1 MATRRLDPRLIA
13 AFEEASIEPLDMN
26 SAGRVLEVPVPAE
39 HFQQPAPAP
48 AAAPPKTRLQMIQ
61 EHLEQK
67 RAPLGPPDFGPEVDV
82 AGAREQDAQRDF
94 GAGMLAAGQAFTGN
108 RRAVGA
114 LQETNANESK
124 ALGAQAARRKTIADY
139 YAAQDERALD
149 EGRLLSAAAV
159 EPREASKPA
168 KTTEQIDRELD
179 LKEFANETGRIKAEK
194 TKPPKPPKAPDAT
207 PLRKEFDALP
217 EVKEYKGVYGAFEK
231 VSRAA
236 ASNQGEGT
244 GPGDLAL
251 IYAFNKILDY
261 GSAVKEAEFANAQA
275 AGSTVQ
281 KAEAMLGQVKAGT
294 RLTKEQ
300 RAEFVAQAKNIAT
313 AGRTLYE
320 RAVKRYQGLAS
331 KKGLTPDDVAQDV
344 GEVGATTEA
353 TPETPDIPPKGSV
366 MVVDIESGA
375 VMPLSPAAAAAAIKA
390 GKAKAQ

>member
-48 AAAPPKTRLQMIQ
+48 VVAPQKTRLQMIQ
-61 EHLEQK
+61 EHLEQR

-114 LQETNANESK
+114 LQETNANETK

-149 EGRLLSAAAV
+149 EGKLLSAAAV

-194 TKPPKPPKAPDAT
+194 VKPPKAPKAPDAT

-217 EVKEYKGVYGAFEK
+217 EVKEYKGVFGSFEK
-231 VSRAA
+231 VAQAA
-236 ASNQGEGT
+236 KDPSPA
-244 GPGDLAL
+244 GDLAL

-261 GSAVKEAEFANAQA
+261 GSAVKEAEFQNAQNAGSMFEKAQA
-275 AGSTVQ
+275 AAS
-281 KAEAMLGQVKAGT
+281 QVANGK
-294 RLTKEQ
+294 RLTPEQ
-300 RAEFVAQAKNIAT
+300 RADFVAQAKNVAN
-313 AGRTLYE
+313 AGRTLYTKQVE
-320 RAVKRYQGLAS
+320 RYQGFAK
-331 KKGLTPDDVAQDV
+331 KKGLDVGDVAQDV
-344 GEVGATTEA
+344 GEVGATPEA
-353 TPETPDIPPKGSV
+353 PSADAKGLVPAIDPETGDTIMVTPKTA
-366 MVVDIESGA
+366 EY
-375 VMPLSPAAAAAAIKA
+375 LKR
-390 GKAKAQ
+390 KAKP

>member
-13 AFEEASIEPLDMN
+13 AFQDASIEPLDV
-26 SAGRVLEVPVPAE
+26 SQTGRLIEVPAE
-39 HFQQPAPAP
+39 QLQPPP
-48 AAAPPKTRLQMIQ
+48 AAAPSKTRLQMIQ

-108 RRAVGA
+108 RRAVGQ

-149 EGRLLSAAAV
+149 EGKLLSAAAA

-194 TKPPKPPKAPDAT
+194 VKPPKAPKAPDAT

-217 EVKEYKGVYGAFEK
+217 EVKEYKGVFGSFEK
-231 VSRAA
+231 VAQAA
-236 ASNQGEGT
+236 KDPSPA
-244 GPGDLAL
+244 GDLAL

-261 GSAVKEAEFANAQA
+261 GSAVKEAEFQNAQNAGSMFEKAQA
-275 AGSTVQ
+275 AAS
-281 KAEAMLGQVKAGT
+281 QVANGK
-294 RLTKEQ
+294 RLTPEQ
-300 RAEFVAQAKNIAT
+300 RADFVAQAKNVAN
-313 AGRTLYE
+313 AGRTLYTKQVE
-320 RAVKRYQGLAS
+320 RYQGFAK
-331 KKGLTPDDVAQDV
+331 KKGLDVGDVAQDV
-344 GEVGATTEA
+344 GEVGATPEA
-353 TPETPDIPPKGSV
+353 PPADAKGLVPAVDPETGDTIMVTPKTA
-366 MVVDIESGA
+366 EY
-375 VMPLSPAAAAAAIKA
+375 LKR
-390 GKAKAQ
+390 KAKP

>member
-13 AFEEASIEPLDMN
+13 AFQDASIEPLDV
-26 SAGRVLEVPVPAE
+26 SQTGRLIEVPAE
-39 HFQQPAPAP
+39 QLQPPP
-48 AAAPPKTRLQMIQ
+48 AAAPSKTRLQMIQ

-149 EGRLLSAAAV
+149 EGKLLSAAAA

-194 TKPPKPPKAPDAT
+194 VKPPKAPKAPDAT

-217 EVKEYKGVYGAFEK
+217 EVKEYKGVFGSFEK
-231 VSRAA
+231 VAQAA
-236 ASNQGEGT
+236 KDPSPA
-244 GPGDLAL
+244 GDLAL

-261 GSAVKEAEFANAQA
+261 GSAVKEAEFQNAQNAGSMFEKAQA
-275 AGSTVQ
+275 AAS
-281 KAEAMLGQVKAGT
+281 QVANGK
-294 RLTKEQ
+294 RLTPEQ
-300 RAEFVAQAKNIAT
+300 RADFVAQAKNVAN
-313 AGRTLYE
+313 AGRTLYTKQVE
-320 RAVKRYQGLAS
+320 RYQGFAK
-331 KKGLTPDDVAQDV
+331 KKGLDVGDVAQDV
-344 GEVGATTEA
+344 GEVGATPEA
-353 TPETPDIPPKGSV
+353 PPADAKGLVPAVDPETGDTIMVTPKTA
-366 MVVDIESGA
+366 EY
-375 VMPLSPAAAAAAIKA
+375 LKR
-390 GKAKAQ
+390 KAKP